1 MKPSR
6 LKILVVGA
14 GAAGL
19 SFALECAHRGIS
31 VRIIEKRLARVY
43 VGKATGVSLGAW
55 RLLEKYGIS
64 PDKNCNAIPMKRFAF
79 YDDEKVVA
87 EVELPKIYGMQP
99 AYLYPQV
106 ELEKILE
113 NKLSE
118 LGVDVE
124 YGSELGSLES
134 CESGTVRIIS
144 CGAEIKEIE
153 SFDWIIGADGA
164 HSSVR
169 NLACISFPGK
179 EYREQWSVAEIC
191 TGMWPANEQAQLHLK
206 GSGVGLFLSQPSFG
220 NVQGIQNGSGVG
232 LELAK
237 RFPDSKIVYERDFRV
252 SLRRVATPRKGR
264 VWLIGDAAHVQ
275 SPVGGQGL
283 NLAIWDGL
291 TLAKSLILGDLSVE
305 RRLAFRA
312 YLVLHFTHFDYKLLS
327 TRSRLIQFLR
337 NRYWSYCEKR
347 PLYAKWFFHL
357 ISGAW

>member
-1 MKPSR
+1 M
-6 LKILVVGA
+6 VGA

-19 SFALECAHRGIS
+19 SFALECAHKGIY

-43 VGKATGVSLGAW
+43 VGKATGVSLGVW
-55 RLLEKYGIS
+55 RLLKKYGLS
-64 PDKNCNAIPMKRFAF
+64 PDENCNAIPMKRFTF

-87 EVELPKIYGMQP
+87 NVELPKIYGMQP
-99 AYLYPQV
+99 AYMYPQV
-106 ELEKILE
+106 ELEKLLE
-113 NKLSE
+113 KKLSE
-118 LGVDVE
+118 LGVEVE
-124 YGSELGSLES
+124 YGSELESLES
-134 CESGTVRIIS
+134 SEAGTVSIIS
-144 CGAEIKEIE
+144 AGAETKEIG

-169 NLACISFPGK
+169 SLACIPFPGK
-179 EYREQWSVAEIC
+179 EYLEQWSVAEIC

-206 GSGVGLFLSQPSFG
+206 GNGVGLFLSQPSFG
-220 NVQGIQNGSGVG
+220 NVQGIQNGAGVG
-232 LELAK
+232 LELEK
-237 RFPDSKIVYERDFRV
+237 RFTDAKIVYERDFRV
-252 SLRRVATPRKGR
+252 SLRRVAKPRKGR

-291 TLAKSLILGDLSVE
+291 TLARSLILGDLSVE

-312 YLVLHFTHFDYKLLS
+312 YLVLLFTHFDYKMLS
-327 TRSRLIQFLR
+327 TRSRFIRFIR
-337 NRYWSYCEKR
+337 NRYWSYCEKK